1 MMGFLFYIYYME
13 IFNSICQNP
22 WCKGQYSYT
31 ENDFV
36 KTEDGLEPPKQC
48 KKCKSF
54 ATELSG
60 GVEWKDKTYEGDRWD
75 NNRPHQITYKVT
87 NYK

>member
-1 MMGFLFYIYYME
+1 ME
-13 IFNSICQNP
+13 NCEHKEIENIDS
-22 WCKGQYSYT
+22 KYT
-31 ENDFV
+31 VGNCNLI
-36 KTEDGLEPPKQC
+36 TQQC

-75 NNRPHQITYKVT
+75 NNKPHQITYKVT